1 MTAFNLVP
9 EQSPGPPPS
18 RKRMVWQGLLALAA
32 LALGWLLAQHL
43 DTGGGGR
50 IAATLAALLLI
61 GGLCGAIVTLIQCTV
76 ARR

>member
-1 MTAFNLVP
+1 MSAFNLVP
-9 EQSPGPPPS
+9 EQSSGPPPS
-18 RKRMVWQGLLALAA
+18 RKRLLWQGLLALVA
-32 LALGWLLAQHL
+32 LALGWLWAHRI
-43 DTGGGGR
+43 DAGGGGR